1 MGKHEVA
8 VGEEERHDYFMR
20 RALSL
25 GQEASRAG
33 EVPVGALLVVGQEVV
48 ASSYNGKERMKDPTA
63 HAEILAIREGANRLG
78 RWRLTGADLY
88 VTLEPCAMCAG
99 ALIQARVSRLIFGA
113 HDPKAGGC
121 GSVFNIVQQPR
132 LNHRVEVI
140 TGVLGQEVQGL
151 LQSFFG
157 GLRQRPTERWPS
169 PVEGACLESRCGG
182 NSTGGSNPSLS
193 ANSAPLTFSN
203 CKLHGEMSESG

>member
-1 MGKHEVA
+1 MT
-8 VGEEERHDYFMR
+8 EEARHDFFMR
-20 RALSL
+20 QAIALGL
-25 GQEASRAG
+25 AASRAG
-33 EVPVGALLVVGQEVV
+33 EVPVGAVLVVGNDVI
-48 ASSYNGKERMKDPTA
+48 ATSYNGKERMKDPTA
-63 HAEILAIREGANRLG
+63 HAEILVLRDGANRLG

-99 ALIQARVSRLIFGA
+99 ALVQARVSRLIFGA

-121 GSVFNIVQQPR
+121 GSVFNIVREPR

-140 TGVLGQEVQGL
+140 SGVLGREVQGL

-157 GLRQRPTERWPS
+157 GLRRRPTERWPS
-169 PVEGACLESRCGG
+169 TVEGACLESRCGG

-193 ANSAPLTFSN
+193 ASSAPVTFFN
-203 CKLHGEMSESG
+203 CNLQGEMSESG

>member
-1 MGKHEVA
+1 MKQA
-8 VGEEERHDYFMR
+8 I
-20 RALSL
+20 LL
-25 GQEASRAG
+25 GLEASRAG
-33 EVPVGALLVVGQEVV
+33 EVPVGAVLVVGQEAI

-63 HAEILAIREGANRLG
+63 HAEILALRDGANRLG

-99 ALIQARVSRLIFGA
+99 ALVQARVSRLIFGA

-121 GSVFNIVQQPR
+121 GSVFNIVREPR

-140 TGVLGQEVQGL
+140 SGVLGGDVQEL

-157 GLRQRPTERWPS
+157 GLRRRPTERWPS
-169 PVEGACLESRCGG
+169 SVEGACLESRCGG

-193 ANSAPLTFSN
+193 ASSAPLTFSN
-203 CKLHGEMSESG
+203 CSLHGEMSESG